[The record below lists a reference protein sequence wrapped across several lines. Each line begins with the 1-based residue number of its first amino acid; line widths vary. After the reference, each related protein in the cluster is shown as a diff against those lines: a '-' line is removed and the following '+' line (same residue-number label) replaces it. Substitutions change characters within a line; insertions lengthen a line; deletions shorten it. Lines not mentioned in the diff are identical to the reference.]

1 MYMTILEK
9 VTKRLSSGKMASASA
24 MANQF
29 KTTKATIV
37 ARVADLRN
45 NGMTIVTTSNRS
57 GDLAYRL
64 G

>member
-1 MYMTILEK
+1 MTILEK
-9 VTKRLSSGKMASASA
+9 VTSRLSSGKLASATA

-29 KTTKATIV
+29 NTTKATIV

-45 NGMTIVTTSNRS
+45 DGMKIETTTNRS

-64 G
+64 A

>member
-1 MYMTILEK
+1 MTILEK